1 MRSAGVGLADESA
14 GGAGLALTIVRI
26 VFGVLGL
33 IAFIATMLAA
43 SDASVRS
50 IFLLIILSLGT
61 AMIWSV
67 PDMIAAF
74 LPEKYIDARE
84 AQRRMDGDMRRIYR
98 LLGEIACLVL
108 LAIGVILYRNGL
120 RF

>member
-1 MRSAGVGLADESA
+1 MPVIRITF
-14 GGAGLALTIVRI
+14 AL
-26 VFGVLGL
+26 LGL
-33 IAFIATMLAA
+33 VAFIATILAA

-50 IFLLIILSLGT
+50 TFLLIILSLGT
-61 AMIWSV
+61 AMIWTV
-67 PDMIAAF
+67 PDMIATF
-74 LPEKYIDARE
+74 LPDKYIDARE

-98 LLGEIACLVL
+98 LLGEIGCLVL

>member
-1 MRSAGVGLADESA
+1 MN
-14 GGAGLALTIVRI
+14 IVRI
-26 VFGVLGL
+26 VFGILGI

-43 SDASVRS
+43 SDSSVRS
-50 IFLLIILSLGT
+50 TFLLIILSLGT

-67 PDMIAAF
+67 PDMIATF
-74 LPEKYIDARE
+74 LPEKHIDERE
-84 AQRRMDGDMRRIYR
+84 AQRRMDGDMRRIYH